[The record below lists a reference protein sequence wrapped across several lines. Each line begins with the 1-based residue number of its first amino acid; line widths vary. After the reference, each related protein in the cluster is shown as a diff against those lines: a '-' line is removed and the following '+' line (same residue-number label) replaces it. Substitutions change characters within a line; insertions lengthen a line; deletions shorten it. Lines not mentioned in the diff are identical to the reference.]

1 MSDIF
6 SEVEEDLRRDQ
17 LKALWDRFGGYVIGV
32 AIAVV
37 AATAGNVL
45 WTDYRQNQRLEAAAA
60 YSAALEAAQS
70 GTEAD
75 LAALQD
81 VAENGPTGYATLA
94 RFNLATQHLAAGD
107 QAAALAALD
116 AIAADSGA
124 ERTMRDLARMKA
136 VLIAIDLSSA
146 DEVEARLA
154 PLLKEGNAFR
164 PAALEAKAM
173 NAMRAGQSE
182 DARAIYTQLSV
193 DFMAPQGIRLRATA
207 MLDVLGGP
215 LVPDVEDTAKDDSA
229 AADEEDAQ

>member
-45 WTDYRQNQRLEAAAA
+45 WTDFRQNQRLEAAAT

-70 GTEAD
+70 GTQAD
-75 LAALQD
+75 LTALNTL
-81 VAENGPTGYATLA
+81 AENGPTGYATLA
-94 RFNLATQHLAAGD
+94 RFSLATQHLAAGD
-107 QAAALAALD
+107 QAAAMAALD
-116 AIAADSGA
+116 AIAADAGA

-136 VLIAIDLSSA
+136 VLIAIDVSSA

-173 NAMRAGQSE
+173 NAMRAGKPE
-182 DARAIYTQLSV
+182 EARSIYTELAM
-193 DFMAPQGIRLRATA
+193 DFTAPQGIRLRATA
-207 MLDVLGGP
+207 MLDVLGGA
-215 LVPDVEDTAKDDSA
+215 LVPDVEDTATDA
-229 AADEEDAQ
+229 PAVEEEGAQ